1 MDISTLLGVV
11 LGSALVLWGIMSGGP
26 LSSFWDAPSLFIT
39 FGGTIGAVLVQHSM
53 DEILNLFRVL
63 KVLFTEPRNSPLATI
78 RVLVGMAE
86 KARREG
92 LLSLEEEAEAF
103 DDPFLRKGVQLV
115 VDGTDPDLVRN
126 VLEIEI
132 SFVAERHRAGQEIFA
147 TMGAFAPAFGM
158 IGTLIGLVQM
168 LSHMD
173 DPSMVGPGMAT
184 ALLTTFYGAFAANL
198 LFLPAAGK
206 LRMRSDREILQKQ
219 MIVEGVLSIQAGENP
234 RIVEE
239 KLKSFLSP
247 KQRTQGDRESRA
259 EEETVSA

>member
-1 MDISTLLGVV
+1 M
-11 LGSALVLWGIMSGGP
+11 GP
-26 LSSFWDAPSLFIT
+26 LSSFLDIPSLLIT
-39 FGGTIGAVLVQHSM
+39 FGGTLGAVLVQHST

-63 KVLFTEPRNSPLATI
+63 KVLFTEPSNSPLATI
-78 RVLVGMAE
+78 RILVGMAE

-103 DDPFLRKGVQLV
+103 DDPFLQKGIQLV
-115 VDGTDPDLVRN
+115 VDGTDPELVRN
-126 VLEIEI
+126 VLEIETA
-132 SFVAERHRAGQEIFA
+132 FVAERHKAGQEIFE

-168 LSHMD
+168 LAHMD

-184 ALLTTFYGAFAANL
+184 ALITTFYGAFAANL

-219 MIVEGVLSIQAGENP
+219 MIIEGVLSIQAGENP

-247 KQRTQGDRESRA
+247 RQRMEGERGRA
-259 EEETVSA
+259 VEEETLSA